1 MNFHQLQYAIAI
13 ARHGLSVTHAAAAL
27 GTSQPAIS
35 RALKALEKE
44 LGFDLFVREGRSFTR
59 VTPEGARVL
68 AFAGR
73 ALAEIDSLK
82 AVAADL
88 NQDARGTLAI
98 ATTHTQARYV
108 LPPVVQVFRQRY
120 PEVDL
125 HLHQGTSEQ
134 ISEMVA
140 ADRVQLAIAT
150 GSEALFPELVL
161 LPVYRWHR
169 QVMVP
174 KRHPLAQRDPQT
186 RLTLQEL
193 ARYPLVTYVFSFTGP
208 SSLETLFAREGL
220 KARVALTAR
229 DSDVI
234 KTYVR
239 LGMGVGIVAS
249 VAHDPVEDADLA
261 MVDASHL
268 FPIHTTWVG
277 FRRGTLLRNFAYDFL
292 QLFGAHLTRRLVDTA
307 IEARDTE
314 SKAELFAGI
323 SLPIR

>member
-13 ARHGLSVTHAAAAL
+13 ARHGLSVTQAAAAL

-44 LGFDLFVREGRSFTR
+44 LGFDLFVREGRAFAR
-59 VTPEGARVL
+59 VTPEGTRVL
-68 AFAGR
+68 EFASR
-73 ALAEIDSLK
+73 ALAEIESLK
-82 AVAADL
+82 SVAADL
-88 NQDARGTLAI
+88 NQDARGTLSI

-108 LPPVVQVFRQRY
+108 LPPVVQAFRKRY

-140 ADRVQLAIAT
+140 SDRVQLAIAT

-169 QVMVP
+169 QVIVP
-174 KRHPLAQRDPQT
+174 KHHALARPGAG
-186 RLTLQEL
+186 RLTLAQL
-193 ARYPLVTYVFSFTGP
+193 AQYPLVTYVFSFSGP
-208 SSLETLFAREGL
+208 SSLETIFAREGL

-239 LGMGVGIVAS
+239 LGMGVGLVAS
-249 VAHDPVEDADLA
+249 VAFDPKEDADLA
-261 MVDASHL
+261 LVDASHL

-277 FRRGTLLRNFAYDFL
+277 FRRGTLLRNFAYEFL
-292 QLFGAHLTRRLVDTA
+292 QLFGSHLTRRLVDRA
-307 IEARDTE
+307 IEARDPE
-314 SKAELFAGI
+314 SKLTLFSKI
-323 SLPIR
+323 SLPVR

>member
-1 MNFHQLQYAIAI
+1 MNFHQLQYALAV
-13 ARHGLSVTHAAAAL
+13 ARNGLSVTNAAAAL

-35 RALKALEKE
+35 GAKVLEYA
-44 LGFDLFVREGRSFTR
+44 S
-59 VTPEGARVL
+59 
-68 AFAGR
+68 R
-73 ALAEIDSLK
+73 ALAEIESLRSI
-82 AVAADL
+82 AADL

-108 LPPVVQVFRQRY
+108 LPPVVQSFRKRY

-140 ADRVQLAIAT
+140 GDRVQLAIAT

-161 LPVYRWHR
+161 LPVYRWYR
-169 QVMVP
+169 QVIVP
-174 KRHPLAQRDPQT
+174 KHHPLARAGAPK
-186 RLTLQEL
+186 LTLATLEK
-193 ARYPLVTYVFSFTGP
+193 YPLVTYVFSFSGA
-208 SSLETLFAREGL
+208 SSLESLFAREGL
-220 KARVALTAR
+220 KPRVALTAR

-249 VAHDPVEDADLA
+249 VAFEPEVDSDLV
-261 MVDASHL
+261 MIDASHL

-277 FRRGTLLRNFAYDFL
+277 FRRGTLLRNYAYDFM
-292 QLFGAHLTRRLVDTA
+292 QLFGPHLTRRLIDQA
-307 IEARDTE
+307 IEARDPE
-314 SKAELFAGI
+314 SKAALLGKLQ
-323 SLPIR
+323 LPMR